1 MVDTITMSKADFTEA
16 LTEAFI
22 NAHSRTDGFDNLNQ
36 SANSAASSLDQ
47 VGKKGAGVLN
57 FLDNADRQA
66 RKATHI
72 AQNRRGNF
80 MTNLDTLIGDRAQ
93 SLKFPFQQA
102 QQSMVGAGE
111 MGQAGVILRD
121 LQSVGDTAA
130 KLNLSQE
137 ELSDFARQSI
147 DDLRATG
154 VIGNEAINDLLRIR
168 NQINEETM
176 GVETF
181 RALGIAV
188 NEIVQY
194 SSDFA
199 GLYGPAMRGNYEGM
213 NEALQ
218 ENIRR
223 QTLLAQT
230 TGMSVSE
237 QMKATEAIM
246 KTPGALARQM
256 DLITNPKMT
265 QALVGFSN
273 TVAAI
278 GASDLAEGFISGVGL
293 PTPGNEIEAAL
304 KPMTTALLGEINAAT
319 ARGDEEAVRR
329 LSAEL
334 QVVYARESQGVMQE
348 LGRFAPYLGAEFGFL
363 QKDLDRQRATMLG
376 VASNQNFVGNQMAQA
391 QTQIETRLNDE
402 ALKALAS
409 LERTNADLSTQLLKA
424 VNKTYGVGADDG
436 EGVVLTAVKGANV
449 LTQVA
454 ADLTQSL
461 NQMISGDLATI
472 RVQAAEISAG
482 NAVINIQ
489 GKVEAGTATDQDLET
504 LAKLNIFLDQVEN
517 LIKGGEVTEEFL
529 AAQEDLK
536 PLLNELNKKWQTEQQ
551 QEYQAGDPG
560 VTNQGGGLWPSAG
573 QMIKHIN
580 PFDGGK
586 NTPSSAPTDNQQS
599 ALIPSLLESNN
610 SKLDIMNDQLIKL
623 TGATGAAGAM
633 TARAID
639 KNATF
644 QGIEQRIT

>member
-1 MVDTITMSKADFTEA
+1 MVDTVTMSKADFTEA

-66 RKATHI
+66 MKAVTT
-72 AQNRRGNF
+72 AQNRRGDF

-237 QMKATEAIM
+237 QIKATEAIM

-363 QKDLDRQRATMLG
+363 QKDLDQQRATMLG

-409 LERTNADLSTQLLKA
+409 LERTNADLSTQLLQA
-424 VNKTYGVGADDG
+424 VNKTYGEEGA
-436 EGVVLTAVKGANV
+436 VLTAVKGANA

-472 RVQAAEISAG
+472 RVQAAEISAE

-504 LAKLNIFLDQVEN
+504 LDKLNIFLDQLKN
-517 LIKGGEVTEEFL
+517 LTEGGEVTKEFL
-529 AAQEDLK
+529 AAQKDLK
-536 PLLNELNKKWQTEQQ
+536 PLLDSMSEKRQKEEQQ
-551 QEYQAGDPG
+551 QYQAGDPG
-560 VTNQGGGLWPSAG
+560 VTNQGGGFWSSVG
-573 QMIKHIN
+573 QMIKAQTWDKTKGQN
-580 PFDGGK
+580 KAD
-586 NTPSSAPTDNQQS
+586 TTPTDDQQS
-599 ALIPSLLESNN
+599 ALIPSLLESSN
-610 SKLDIMNDQLIKL
+610 SKLDIMNDQLTKL
-623 TGATGAAGAM
+623 TSATGAAGAM

-639 KNATF
+639 KNATY
-644 QGIEQRIT
+644 QGMEQRIT

>member
-1 MVDTITMSKADFTEA
+1 MVDTVTMSVADLTEA
-16 LTEAFI
+16 LTQALA
-22 NAHSRTDGFDNLNQ
+22 NAQGGTDGFDNLNQ
-36 SANSAASSLDQ
+36 AANGAAGSLNE
-47 VGKKGAGVLN
+47 VGKSGSGLLN
-57 FLDNADRQA
+57 FLRAADREAMKAA
-66 RKATHI
+66 RI
-72 AQNRRGNF
+72 ADNRRGDF
-80 MTNLDTLIGDRAQ
+80 MFNLNTLIGDQAQ
-93 SLKFPFQQA
+93 SLQVPFRQA

-137 ELSDFARQSI
+137 ELADFAKQSI

-154 VIGNEAINDLLRIR
+154 VIGNEAINDLLKIR

-230 TGMSVSE
+230 TGMSVDE

-246 KTPGALARQM
+246 NTPGALARQM

-304 KPMTTALLGEINAAT
+304 KPMTTALLGQINEAT
-319 ARGDEEAVRR
+319 IRGDEAAVKR

-334 QVVYARESQGVMQE
+334 QVVYAQESQGVMQE
-348 LGRFAPYLGAEFGFL
+348 LGRFAPYLGSEFGFL
-363 QKDLDRQRATMLG
+363 RKDLENQRATMLG
-376 VASNQNFVGNQMAQA
+376 VASNQNFVGEQMSMA
-391 QTQIETRLNDE
+391 QTQIEARLNDD
-402 ALKALAS
+402 ALMALAS
-409 LERTNADLSTQLLKA
+409 LERTNADLSTQLLEFI
-424 VNKTYGVGADDG
+424 NKSYGPDGIVTRTANGATVITD
-436 EGVVLTAVKGANV
+436 VV
-449 LTQVA
+449 
-454 ADLTQSL
+454 ADLTKAL
-461 NQMISGDLATI
+461 NEMTSGNLATL
-472 RVQAAEISAG
+472 RTQAAEISAET
-482 NAVINIQ
+482 AVVNI
-489 GKVEAGTATDQDLET
+489 KERIEAGTATEEDKQMLE
-504 LAKLNIFLDQVEN
+504 KLNIFLSQIEN
-517 LIKGGEVTEEFL
+517 LSQGGEVSQEFL
-529 AAQEDLK
+529 NIQKEIKPFLDRISEKRQE
-536 PLLNELNKKWQTEQQ
+536 QTQQ
-551 QEYQAGDPG
+551 QYNADSPG
-560 VTNQGGGLWPSAG
+560 VTNQGGGLFTSIR
-573 QMIKHIN
+573 QMIKAQTW
-580 PFDGGK
+580 DKLTGQDKAGT
-586 NTPSSAPTDNQQS
+586 TPADDQQS
-599 ALIPSLLESNN
+599 ALVPSVLEEQNK
-610 SKLDIMNDQLIKL
+610 KLDTVNAQLTQLISV
-623 TGATGAAGAM
+623 TGTAGAM

-644 QGIEQRIT
+644 QGMEQRIT